1 MADTD
6 DLMSDA
12 ERAALADG
20 YPDDGA
26 AEVTTEETKSEDPKV
41 EEPKAD
47 EPKAEPVAEVK
58 AEPEAKAEPAP
69 AVAAPVEP
77 VATAPQPEPT
87 AETDDDEPVYMTVAD
102 VEPLRAELKAT
113 EDAIEAIA
121 VKLESGDIDAP
132 TAFREQSKLQS
143 KLGTLSADIRSAE
156 SARETNEALASRYAG
171 KTLDRFMAAPD
182 NASLY
187 VKGSAAWN
195 AMDAAMRTLSAM
207 PEHNGKSYSWLVR
220 EADRVA
226 RALVDAPRSAPA
238 PAAPAV
244 AAKPQPSTD
253 RTKTTPVPV
262 TLSSLPSAAQ
272 ESIESEYT
280 YIDNLQGVER
290 EKAIAKLTPDQY
302 ERYLSFA

>member
-26 AEVTTEETKSEDPKV
+26 AEVTTEETK
-41 EEPKAD
+41 
-47 EPKAEPVAEVK
+47 AEAP
-58 AEPEAKAEPAP
+58 KAEPAP

-77 VATAPQPEPT
+77 VAPAPQPEPAPAAAAPVEPVAPASQPEPT

-226 RALVDAPRSAPA
+226 RALVDAPRSAPT

-244 AAKPQPSTD
+244 AAKPQPSAD